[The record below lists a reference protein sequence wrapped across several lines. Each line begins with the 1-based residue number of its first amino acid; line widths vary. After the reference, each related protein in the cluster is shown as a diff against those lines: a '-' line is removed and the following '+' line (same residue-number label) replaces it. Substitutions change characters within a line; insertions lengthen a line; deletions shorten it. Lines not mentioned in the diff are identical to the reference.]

1 MCHYHKI
8 INNDNLDTICN
19 ECKTGSRGCVQ
30 CKKELIN
37 SMTEFLKDY
46 REKRSYYEN
55 NREEVKKILQEGTI
69 AAKKQAE
76 ETMKKVRA
84 SMKLDYL
91 DK

>member
-19 ECKTGSRGCVQ
+19 ECKTGNRGCVQ

-37 SMTEFLKDY
+37 NMTEFLKDY

-55 NREEVKKILQEGTI
+55 NREEVKKYYKRVQLLLKNKL
-69 AAKKQAE
+69 KK
-76 ETMKKVRA
+76 
-84 SMKLDYL
+84 L
-91 DK
+91 

>member
-37 SMTEFLKDY
+37 NMTEFLKDY
-46 REKRSYYEN
+46 REKEVIMKIIGRSKKYYKRVQLLLKN
-55 NREEVKKILQEGTI
+55 KLKKLW
-69 AAKKQAE
+69 K
-76 ETMKKVRA
+76 
-84 SMKLDYL
+84 S
-91 DK
+91 

>member
-1 MCHYHKI
+1 M
-8 INNDNLDTICN
+8 NN
-19 ECKTGSRGCVQ
+19 KTLN
-30 CKKELIN
+30 KKL
-37 SMTEFLKDY
+37 FGKKVKDY

-55 NREEVKKILQEGTI
+55 NREEVKKILQEATI

>member
-37 SMTEFLKDY
+37 NMTEFLKDY
-46 REKRSYYEN
+46 REKRSYY
-55 NREEVKKILQEGTI
+55 
-69 AAKKQAE
+69 
-76 ETMKKVRA
+76 
-84 SMKLDYL
+84 
-91 DK
+91 

>member
-37 SMTEFLKDY
+37 NMFRTVFDGFLNDLKTKNYDSPIFY
-46 REKRSYYEN
+46 SYLTHLKYN
-55 NREEVKKILQEGTI
+55 
-69 AAKKQAE
+69 
-76 ETMKKVRA
+76 
-84 SMKLDYL
+84 
-91 DK
+91 

>member
-37 SMTEFLKDY
+37 NMTEFLKDY
-46 REKRSYYEN
+46 REKRSNYEN
-55 NREEVKKILQEGTI
+55 NREEVKKYYKRVQLLLKNKL
-69 AAKKQAE
+69 KK
-76 ETMKKVRA
+76 
-84 SMKLDYL
+84 L
-91 DK
+91 